1 MNQPNPDATGHVATK
16 ANADLPLKSLT
27 VVDLGQI
34 YNGSYATFLM
44 AMAGARV
51 IKIEPKGGEHL
62 RRRASVGGAAL
73 PFAML
78 NSNKLSATLNLKT
91 ERGRELLRTMVQ
103 RADVLLENFAPGT
116 MDRLGVGWEKLHK
129 VNPRLIYASG
139 SGYGLSGPYRDYP
152 AMDLTVQAMAGVM
165 SVTGY
170 ADRPPVKAGP
180 AICDFFGGIHLY
192 GGVMTAL
199 VERSLTNR
207 GRLVEVSMQEAVYA
221 SLSSNLGLFMG
232 NEPLTA
238 MRTGNRH
245 GGLAEAPYNVY
256 TTTDGYIAILCVG
269 ETHWK
274 SLLTAMQRQD
284 LAEDER
290 FVNLKARVAHIDAVD
305 ELVGEFAARYAK
317 EELFQLL
324 MQHRVPAAP
333 VRDLQDVIH
342 DPHMLARRAVEWIDH
357 PDLGKVPV
365 PNSPIR
371 YGGSEPLAIV
381 PSRRLGQDNDVVY
394 RDWLGLSEEELGQLR
409 VDGVV

>member
-1 MNQPNPDATGHVATK
+1 MNQPNSAPM
-16 ANADLPLKSLT
+16 DLPLKSLT

-91 ERGRELLRTMVQ
+91 ERGRELLRTMVR

-116 MDRLGVGWEKLHK
+116 MDRLGVGWEKLQE

-238 MRTGNRH
+238 VRTGNRH

-256 TTTDGYIAILCVG
+256 PTTDGYIAILCVG

-284 LAEDER
+284 LADDER

-305 ELVGEFAARYAK
+305 ELVGEFAARYIK
-317 EELFQLL
+317 EDLFQLL
-324 MQHRVPAAP
+324 MQHRVPSAP
-333 VRDLQDVIH
+333 VRDLQDVIQ
-342 DPHMLARRAVEWIDH
+342 DPHMLARRAIEWIDH
-357 PDLGKVPV
+357 PDLGRVPV

-381 PSRRLGQDNDVVY
+381 PSRRLGQDNEAVY
-394 RDWLGLSEEELGQLR
+394 SDWLGLPKEELEQLR
-409 VDGVV
+409 ADGVV

>member
-1 MNQPNPDATGHVATK
+1 MNQPISAK
-16 ANADLPLKSLT
+16 AANMSLPLKSLT

-91 ERGRELLRTMVQ
+91 ERGRELLRQMVR

-116 MDRLGVGWEKLHK
+116 MDRLGLGWDRLQEE
-129 VNPRLIYASG
+129 NPRLIYASG

-165 SVTGY
+165 SVTGF

-232 NEPLTA
+232 NEPLTP

-256 TTTDGYIAILCVG
+256 PTNDGYIAILCVG

-274 SLLTAMQRQD
+274 SLLAAMQRND
-284 LAEDER
+284 LANDER
-290 FVNLKARVAHIDAVD
+290 FVNLKARVANIDAVD
-305 ELVGEFAARYAK
+305 ALVGEFAGRYAK
-317 EELFQLL
+317 EDLFKLL
-324 MQHRVPAAP
+324 MQHRVPSAP

-342 DPHMLARRAVEWIDH
+342 DPHMLARRAIEWIDH

-381 PSRRLGQDNDVVY
+381 PSRQLGQDNEAVY
-394 RDWLGLSEEELGQLR
+394 GDWLGLAKEDIDQLR

>member
-1 MNQPNPDATGHVATK
+1 MTQSASSGNS
-16 ANADLPLKSLT
+16 LPLKSLT
-27 VVDLGQI
+27 VIDLGQI

-51 IKIEPKGGEHL
+51 IKIEPKSGEHL

-78 NSNKLSATLNLKT
+78 NSNKLSATLNLKS
-91 ERGRELLRTMVQ
+91 ERGRELLRQMVG

-116 MDRLGVGWEKLHK
+116 MDRLGVGWEQLQN

-232 NEPLTA
+232 TADTPLA
-238 MRTGNRH
+238 PVRTGNRH

-256 TTTDGYIAILCVG
+256 PTKDGYIAIICVG
-269 ETHWK
+269 EAHWK
-274 SLLTAMQRQD
+274 SLLNAIQRPE
-284 LAEDER
+284 LAADPR
-290 FVNLKARVAHIDAVD
+290 FVDLKARVANIDAVD
-305 ELVGEFAARYAK
+305 EIVGAFTAGYDK

-324 MQHRVPAAP
+324 MRHRVASAP
-333 VRDLQDVIH
+333 VRDLNDVIH
-342 DPHMLARRAVEWIDH
+342 DPHMLARRAIEWIDH
-357 PDLGKVPV
+357 PDLGKVPL
-365 PNSPIR
+365 PNSPMR
-371 YGGSEPLAIV
+371 YSGSAPLAIV
-381 PSRRLGQDNDVVY
+381 PSRRLGEDNQAVY
-394 RDWLGLSEEELGQLR
+394 HDWLGITKEGFEELQAA
-409 VDGVV
+409 GVI

>member
-1 MNQPNPDATGHVATK
+1 MNQPTAAPR

-27 VVDLGQI
+27 VIDLGQI

-78 NSNKLSATLNLKT
+78 NSNKQSATLNLKS
-91 ERGRELLRTMVQ
+91 ERGRALLRQMVR

-116 MDRLGVGWEKLHK
+116 MDRLGLGWDKLQEE
-129 VNPRLIYASG
+129 NPRLIYASG

-165 SVTGY
+165 SVTGF

-180 AICDFFGGIHLY
+180 AICDFFGGVHLY

-256 TTTDGYIAILCVG
+256 PTTDGYIAILCVG

-284 LAEDER
+284 LSDDER

-305 ELVGEFAARYAK
+305 ELVGEFAARYIK
-317 EELFQLL
+317 EDLFQLL
-324 MQHRVPAAP
+324 MQHRVPSAP
-333 VRDLQDVIH
+333 VRDLQDVIQ
-342 DPHMLARRAVEWIDH
+342 DPHMLARRAIEWIDH

-381 PSRRLGQDNDVVY
+381 PSRRLGQDNEAVY
-394 RDWLGLSEEELGQLR
+394 SDWLGLPKEELEQLR
-409 VDGVV
+409 ADGVV

>member
-1 MNQPNPDATGHVATK
+1 MSQPTAAS
-16 ANADLPLKSLT
+16 LPLKSLT

-51 IKIEPKGGEHL
+51 IKVEPKGGEHL
-62 RRRASVGGAAL
+62 RRRASVGGTAL

-91 ERGRELLRTMVQ
+91 ERGLDLLRQMVE

-116 MDRLGVGWEKLHK
+116 MDRLGLGWDELQR

-152 AMDLTVQAMAGVM
+152 AMDLTVQAIAGVM
-165 SVTGY
+165 SVTGFS
-170 ADRPPVKAGP
+170 DRPPVKAGP
-180 AICDFFGGIHLY
+180 AICDFLGGTHLY

-232 NEPLTA
+232 NEALTP

-256 TTTDGYIAILCVG
+256 PTKDGYIAILCVG

-284 LAEDER
+284 LAGDER
-290 FVNLKARVAHIDAVD
+290 FITLQARVDNIDTVD
-305 ELVGEFAARYAK
+305 ALVSEFAARFTK
-317 EELFQLL
+317 EDLFQLL
-324 MQHRVPAAP
+324 MQHRVPSAP

-342 DPHMLARRAVEWIDH
+342 DPHMLARRAIEWIEH
-357 PDLGKVPV
+357 PVLGKVPL

-381 PSRRLGQDNDVVY
+381 PSRQLGQDNEAVY
-394 RDWLGLSEEELGQLR
+394 SEWLGLSKVDMEQLQ

>member
-1 MNQPNPDATGHVATK
+1 MNQPTVTPR

-78 NSNKLSATLNLKT
+78 NSNKQSATLNLKS
-91 ERGRELLRTMVQ
+91 ERGRGLLRQMVR

-116 MDRLGVGWEKLHK
+116 MDRLGLGWDKLQEE
-129 VNPRLIYASG
+129 NPRLIYASG

-165 SVTGY
+165 SVTGF

-180 AICDFFGGIHLY
+180 AICDFFGGVHLY

-232 NEPLTA
+232 NEPLTP

-256 TTTDGYIAILCVG
+256 PTKDGYIAILCVG

-284 LAEDER
+284 LVNDER
-290 FVNLKARVAHIDAVD
+290 FVNLKARVANIDAVD
-305 ELVGEFAARYAK
+305 ALVGEFAARYTK
-317 EELFQLL
+317 EALFQLL
-324 MQHRVPAAP
+324 MQHRVSSAP

-342 DPHMLARRAVEWIDH
+342 DPHMLARRAIEWIDH

-381 PSRRLGQDNDVVY
+381 PSRQLGQDNDAVY
-394 RDWLGLSEEELGQLR
+394 GDWLGLAKEDIDQLR

>member
-1 MNQPNPDATGHVATK
+1 MNQPTVTPR

-27 VVDLGQI
+27 VIDLGQI

-91 ERGRELLRTMVQ
+91 ERGRELLRQMVR

-116 MDRLGVGWEKLHK
+116 MDRLGLGWDKLQEE
-129 VNPRLIYASG
+129 NPRLIYASG

-165 SVTGY
+165 SVTGF

-232 NEPLTA
+232 NEPLTP

-256 TTTDGYIAILCVG
+256 PTNDGYIAILCVG

-274 SLLTAMQRQD
+274 SLLAAMQRND
-284 LAEDER
+284 LANDER
-290 FVNLKARVAHIDAVD
+290 FVNLKARVANIDAVD
-305 ELVGEFAARYAK
+305 ALVGEFAGRYAK
-317 EELFQLL
+317 EDLFKLL
-324 MQHRVPAAP
+324 MQHRVPSAP

-342 DPHMLARRAVEWIDH
+342 DPHMLARRAIEWIDH

-381 PSRRLGQDNDVVY
+381 PSRQLGQDNEAVY
-394 RDWLGLSEEELGQLR
+394 GDWLGLAKEDIDQLR

>member
-1 MNQPNPDATGHVATK
+1 MNQPTVTPR

-78 NSNKLSATLNLKT
+78 NSNKQSATLNLKS
-91 ERGRELLRTMVQ
+91 ERGRGLLRQMVR

-116 MDRLGVGWEKLHK
+116 MDRLGLGWDKLQEE
-129 VNPRLIYASG
+129 NPRLIYASG

-165 SVTGY
+165 SVTGF

-180 AICDFFGGIHLY
+180 AICDFFGGVHLY

-232 NEPLTA
+232 NEPLTP

-256 TTTDGYIAILCVG
+256 PTKDGYIAILCVG
-269 ETHWK
+269 ETHWE

-284 LAEDER
+284 LVNDER
-290 FVNLKARVAHIDAVD
+290 FVNLKARVANIDAVD
-305 ELVGEFAARYAK
+305 ALVGEFAARYTK
-317 EELFQLL
+317 EALFQLL
-324 MQHRVPAAP
+324 MQHRVSSAP

-342 DPHMLARRAVEWIDH
+342 DPHMLARRAIEWIDH

-381 PSRRLGQDNDVVY
+381 PSRQLGQDNDAVY
-394 RDWLGLSEEELGQLR
+394 GDWLGLAKEDIDQLR

>member
-1 MNQPNPDATGHVATK
+1 MNPPTVAHK

-91 ERGRELLRTMVQ
+91 ERGRELLRTMVR

-116 MDRLGVGWEKLHK
+116 MDRLGVGWEKLQA

-256 TTTDGYIAILCVG
+256 PTTDGYIAILCVG

-284 LAEDER
+284 LADDER
-290 FVNLKARVAHIDAVD
+290 FVNLSARVAHIDAVD
-305 ELVGEFAARYAK
+305 ELVGEFAARYIK
-317 EELFQLL
+317 EDLFQLL
-324 MQHRVPAAP
+324 MQHRVPSAP

-342 DPHMLARRAVEWIDH
+342 DPHMLARRAIEWIDH

-381 PSRRLGQDNDVVY
+381 PSRRLGQDNETVY
-394 RDWLGLSEEELGQLR
+394 SDWLGLPKEELEQLR
-409 VDGVV
+409 ADGVV

>member
-1 MNQPNPDATGHVATK
+1 MNQPTTVPK
-16 ANADLPLKSLT
+16 LNADLPLKSLT

-91 ERGRELLRTMVQ
+91 ERGRELLRTMVC
-103 RADVLLENFAPGT
+103 RADVLLENFTPGT
-116 MDRLGVGWEKLHK
+116 MDRLGVGWENLQQ

-165 SVTGY
+165 SVTGF

-232 NEPLTA
+232 NEALTA

-256 TTTDGYIAILCVG
+256 TTKDGYIAILCVG

-274 SLLTAMQRQD
+274 SLLTAMQRQE
-284 LAEDER
+284 LTEDER
-290 FVNLKARVAHIDAVD
+290 FVNLQARVTHIDAVD
-305 ELVGEFAARYAK
+305 ELVGEFAARYTK
-317 EELFQLL
+317 EDLFQLL
-324 MQHRVPAAP
+324 MQHRVPSAP
-333 VRDLQDVIH
+333 VRDLQDVIQ
-342 DPHMLARRAVEWIDH
+342 DPHMLARRAIEWIDH

-381 PSRRLGQDNDVVY
+381 PSRRLGQDNEAVY
-394 RDWLGLSEEELGQLR
+394 SDWLGLPKEAVEQLR
-409 VDGVV
+409 ADGVV